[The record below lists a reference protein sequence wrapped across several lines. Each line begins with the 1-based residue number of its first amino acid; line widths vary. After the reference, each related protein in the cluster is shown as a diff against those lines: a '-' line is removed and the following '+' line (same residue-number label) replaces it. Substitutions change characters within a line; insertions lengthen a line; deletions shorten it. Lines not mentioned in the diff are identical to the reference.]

1 MRRTTVRFGKRGPK
15 IGGLTKV
22 SLPTMVQEPR
32 RVRSAPHHLRYSAKN
47 DVLLTIHRTYAS
59 RILERELG
67 VALRAGL
74 LAALKP
80 RKRVFPLAGCHP

>member
-1 MRRTTVRFGKRGPK
+1 MRRTTVWFGKSGPK
-15 IGGLTKV
+15 ISGLTKV

-47 DVLLTIHRTYAS
+47 DVLLSIHLLMS
-59 RILERELG
+59 SRELG

-80 RKRVFPLAGCHP
+80 RKRVFPLAGCHL

>member
-1 MRRTTVRFGKRGPK
+1 M
-15 IGGLTKV
+15 
-22 SLPTMVQEPR
+22 
-32 RVRSAPHHLRYSAKN
+32 RSAPHHLQYSAKK
-47 DVLLTIHRTYAS
+47 DVLLTIHRAYVFAEFS
-59 RILERELG
+59 SVELD

>member
-1 MRRTTVRFGKRGPK
+1 MAQDQRFDQGE
-15 IGGLTKV
+15 LANE
-22 SLPTMVQEPR
+22 VQEPR

-47 DVLLTIHRTYAS
+47 DVLLTIHRTYVFGT
-59 RILERELG
+59 EGELG

>member
-1 MRRTTVRFGKRGPK
+1 MVR
-15 IGGLTKV
+15 IGGLAKV
-22 SLPTMVQEPR
+22 SLPTMVQGTR
-32 RVRSAPHHLRYSAKN
+32 QVRSVPRHLRYSAKN
-47 DVLLTIHRTYAS
+47 DVLLTIHRTYVFAES
-59 RILERELG
+59 LSGELG

>member
-1 MRRTTVRFGKRGPK
+1 MRRTTVWFGKSDPK
-15 IGGLTKV
+15 ISGLTKG

-47 DVLLTIHRTYAS
+47 DVLLSIHLLMS
-59 RILERELG
+59 SRELG

>member
-1 MRRTTVRFGKRGPK
+1 MRRTIFRFAKSVPSQDRRFER
-15 IGGLTKV
+15 GGLANEGARALGV
-22 SLPTMVQEPR
+22 NRPPIIAVLSQE
-32 RVRSAPHHLRYSAKN
+32 KCI
-47 DVLLTIHRTYAS
+47 LLTIHRAYSS
-59 RILERELG
+59 RESG

>member
-1 MRRTTVRFGKRGPK
+1 MRRTTVWFGKSDPK
-15 IGGLTKV
+15 ISGLTKG

-32 RVRSAPHHLRYSAKN
+32 RVRSAPHHLRCSAKKTMCYLQFI
-47 DVLLTIHRTYAS
+47 VLMS
-59 RILERELG
+59 SRELG

>member
-1 MRRTTVRFGKRGPK
+1 MRRTTVWFGKSDPK
-15 IGGLTKV
+15 ISGLTKG

-47 DVLLTIHRTYAS
+47 DVLLSIHLLMS
-59 RILERELG
+59 SRELG

-80 RKRVFPLAGCHP
+80 RKRVFPLAGCQP

>member
-1 MRRTTVRFGKRGPK
+1 M
-15 IGGLTKV
+15 
-22 SLPTMVQEPR
+22 S
-32 RVRSAPHHLRYSAKN
+32 SARIICGCSAKN
-47 DVLLTIHRTYAS
+47 GSLLAIHHTHVFAES
-59 RILERELG
+59 SSKKSG